1 MKPLCCEVAESESLA
16 MAMSVM
22 LSKEMIEKMKIMN
35 QKVAMIELRLMKK
48 SFEPAEVVRLFIN
61 TISEFDRNHDITF
74 LSRRLRDLYMTE
86 IRRLCEVYP
95 GVQYEVNSV
104 KRLDLMSKKKLD
116 PKNKRLYLEQ
126 TKKYSY

>member
-61 TISEFDRNHDITF
+61 TISKFDRNHDITF
-74 LSRRLRDLYMTE
+74 LSRRLRDLYMIE
-86 IRRLCEVYP
+86 VRRLCEVYP
-95 GVQYEVNSV
+95 GVQYKVSFI
-104 KRLDLMSKKKLD
+104 KR
-116 PKNKRLYLEQ
+116 
-126 TKKYSY
+126 